1 MATERII
8 EHVNRLREKPHHVRH
23 NIAMGVA
30 FGITGLVALGW
41 MTALA
46 TSGTL
51 ALKSSAVVSSASG
64 AGNDVSEVVSE
75 STNAFSS
82 LMGAAGAAF
91 NATST
96 EAALDIIESETRTY
110 STFETRTEPANN
122 TSKTVISF

>member
-1 MATERII
+1 MATDRII

-51 ALKSSAVVSSASG
+51 ALESNSPEERAADAKL
-64 AGNDVSEVVSE
+64 SETVAE
-75 STNAFSS
+75 STNSFSN

-91 NATST
+91 SMASSSP
-96 EAALDIIESETRTY
+96 ELDIVEGEARTR
-110 STFETRTEPANN
+110 STLDTNTKPAND
-122 TSKTVISF
+122 TDKTVISF